1 MRWVKAVLVTITV
14 LAALAGAGFGAS
26 VLYADHVAGQVGR
39 DDMLGQAAALPK
51 ITKGSEYVVVTGPST
66 LPTAVPGIG
75 LGAGENFLVLG
86 VDTRVGWTQGQ
97 SRSDTIMLVHVA
109 GDRRHAS
116 IVSFPR
122 DSYVYIPPVAGRW
135 AGGKTKINAAYA
147 WGGAPLVV
155 QVVSHLTGVGI
166 DHVVRVDFAAIRKIT
181 DIVGGVDVT
190 VRKTVRDGR
199 TGHRFKAGVNHLD
212 GKEAEIYVR
221 QRYGLAEGD
230 FDRVKRQ
237 QQYLHALTGKVL
249 SMGVLTNPIRLNELL
264 SEAARSLVVD
274 QALDLGRTVRQLS
287 GLRQDDLAFT
297 TIPSTGFVHTTAGT
311 ANRLN
316 TAGCRAL
323 FLALRT
329 DTMTDYFRTHK
340 GYQAVT
346 GA

>member
-1 MRWVKAVLVTITV
+1 MTITV

-26 VLYADHVAGQVGR
+26 VLYAQHVAGQVGR
-39 DDMLGQAAALPK
+39 DDMLGQASALPQ

-66 LPTAVPGIG
+66 VASAPAVIG
-75 LGAGENFLVLG
+75 GGENFLVLG
-86 VDTRVGWTQGQ
+86 VDTRAGWTQGQ

-109 GDRRHAS
+109 ANRRHAS

-155 QVVSHLTGVGI
+155 QVVSHLAGVNI
-166 DHVVRVDFAAIRKIT
+166 DHVVRVDFTAVRKIT

-199 TGHRFKAGVNHLD
+199 TGHTFKAGVNHLD
-212 GKEAEIYVR
+212 GKKAEIYVR
-221 QRYGLAEGD
+221 QRYGLADGD
-230 FDRVKRQ
+230 FDRVRRQ

-249 SMGVLTNPIRLNELL
+249 SMGVLTNPMRLNELL
-264 SEAARSLVVD
+264 SEAAKSLVVD
-274 QALDLGRTVRQLS
+274 QGLDLGRTVRELS
-287 GLRQDDLAFT
+287 GLRQDDLGFT

-311 ANRLN
+311 ANRLD
-316 TAGCRAL
+316 TPGCRAL

-329 DTMTDYFRTHK
+329 DTMPDYFRTHR
-340 GYQAVT
+340 GYRAVT